1 MKQLWIETRRLMEN
15 AKYAS
20 ARVYVHAYVHV
31 ASSSRYG
38 ESLRHACT
46 GDVRTQGVL
55 WLWQQRKTQNI
66 VTGVTIKISA
76 FLETVTI
83 VSPCMHVHTYVLM
96 YVGFPT
102 FHPWRLQLVTRSKD
116 WCKPVSTTCIHT
128 YVYTH
133 TVATVWIHHIV
144 CIQWKEWPI

>member
-1 MKQLWIETRRLMEN
+1 MEN

-20 ARVYVHAYVHV
+20 AHVHVHAYVHV

-83 VSPCMHVHTYVLM
+83 VSPCMHVHTFSCMLASL
-96 YVGFPT
+96 
-102 FHPWRLQLVTRSKD
+102 H
-116 WCKPVSTTCIHT
+116 STHDDYNWSQGVRTGVNQFQPRAYICTCILT
-128 YVYTH
+128 
-133 TVATVWIHHIV
+133 
-144 CIQWKEWPI
+144 P